1 MQPRRKNQ
9 PLDQVRPLDRIPAK
23 SGRRAW
29 YWFAY
34 SKKYATF
41 TLAVNRAWKSATGEK
56 QEHTDWFSV
65 NAWGKLGDFVAQ
77 YLKKGRLVLVEGR
90 LNTDRWDDAKGETH
104 YRTTVVAR
112 SIQLLDRR
120 PEEPEEEEAP
130 GEEEHE

>member
-1 MQPRRKNQ
+1 MPSLNRVQ
-9 PLDQVRPLDRIPAK
+9 LVGYL
-23 SGRRAW
+23 GRDSETRFTANG
-29 YWFAY
+29 
-34 SKKYATF
+34 KKYATF
-41 TLAVNRAWKSATGEK
+41 TLAVNQAWKSATGEK

-65 NAWGKLGDFVAQ
+65 NAWGKLGDFAAQ

-130 GEEEHE
+130 GEEERE